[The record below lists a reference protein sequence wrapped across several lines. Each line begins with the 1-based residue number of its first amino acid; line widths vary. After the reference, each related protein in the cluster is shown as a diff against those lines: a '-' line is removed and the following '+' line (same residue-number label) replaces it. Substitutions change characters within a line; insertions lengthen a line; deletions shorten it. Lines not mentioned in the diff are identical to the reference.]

1 MTYQAEILFKNGAKI
16 LSDIIEVPIEEKGK
30 AIIYPNPVTS
40 EGDLNI
46 ISEGGG
52 LKFRVLDVLGKI
64 ILEKEIELVED
75 AIDVVDL
82 SPGLYLYELISAD
95 GIKDTGRF
103 VKY

>member
-1 MTYQAEILFKNGAKI
+1 
-16 LSDIIEVPIEEKGK
+16 
-30 AIIYPNPVTS
+30 
-40 EGDLNI
+40 
-46 ISEGGG
+46 
-52 LKFRVLDVLGKI
+52 VLDVLGKI